1 MPKRND
7 RPSHDRLP
15 GWVGRRDFLAAAA
28 AAVAPLL
35 LPGSSGMVPSSR
47 RRRFEPWLEVDA
59 AALARNAAAIA
70 RMTGGK
76 PIIAVAKNN
85 AYGLGLA
92 TAAPLFDALA
102 EVRMLAVV
110 RPQEAL
116 ELRRAGVKKPI
127 LLMGPAT
134 EEELLELVPLD
145 VVQAPFR
152 SAAPVILKRVS
163 EKLNRPVRVHLYI
176 DTGMHRM
183 GMSATLARSWIAD
196 LAATGA
202 VRIEGA
208 FTELVEDADFDR
220 EQAARLTALR
230 TEARARGIDLGV
242 LHAASSDA
250 IQRHRP
256 ETFLD
261 AVRPGLALYGGYV
274 SEQAKTEGG
283 FTPAYRLKARVI
295 RTDRLETGEGVS
307 YHHRWKADR
316 PTYTATLAVGHVDG
330 YPSGAVSGCEV
341 LVRGRLF
348 PVIGTVSASHTI
360 VALGDAQSV
369 DVGDEAVLVGP
380 DHPALHPN
388 EVARRASHSEYNMF
402 MHLSPALRRVVISG

>member
-1 MPKRND
+1 M
-7 RPSHDRLP
+7 
-15 GWVGRRDFLAAAA
+15 
-28 AAVAPLL
+28 
-35 LPGSSGMVPSSR
+35 LPGSGRIWPSQR
-47 RRRFEPWLEVDA
+47 RRSFDPWLEIDA
-59 AALARNAAAIA
+59 AALARNAATIA
-70 RMTGGK
+70 RMTAGK

-92 TAAPLFDALA
+92 TAGPLFDALA
-102 EVRMLAVV
+102 EIRMLAVV

-116 ELRRAGVKKPI
+116 ELRRAGVKKPV

-152 SAAPVILKRVS
+152 AAAPTILKRVS
-163 EKLNRPVRVHLYI
+163 EKLGRPVRVHLYI

-183 GMSATLARSWIAD
+183 GMSATLARSWIAA

-220 EQAARLTALR
+220 EQAAGLAALK

-250 IQRHRP
+250 IQRRRP

-274 SEQAKTEGG
+274 SEQAKNEGG
-283 FTPAYRLKARVI
+283 LVPAYRLKARVI
-295 RTDRLETGEGVS
+295 RTDRLDAGEGVS
-307 YHHRWKADR
+307 YHRRWKAER
-316 PTYTATLAVGHVDG
+316 VTHTATLAVGHVDG
-330 YPSGAVSGCEV
+330 YPSGAVNGCEV
-341 LVRGRLF
+341 MIRGKLF

-360 VALGDAQSV
+360 ISLGDGQSV
-369 DVGDEAVLVGP
+369 EVGDEAILVGP

-388 EVARRASHSEYNMF
+388 EVAKRASYSEYNMF
-402 MHLSPALRRVVISG
+402 MHLSPSLRRLVVSA